1 MKNCAIKSGAQAANL
16 FLRFSWNWRKEID
29 FSNVIGEKWKKEKK
43 LKLLFILY
51 IGKKL
56 WWKWFFFLLFLRIY
70 FFLGKRETRFKW
82 SLSWHLSESLW
93 KIIWGLYVLK
103 EIRFL
108 KDNLGKTPAISVGK
122 KKKKRKRI
130 HQRSPKTHLASIL
143 YTLVFHSMFASHEF
157 MSHGIHS
164 TSTRLFIIRRNFSPL
179 SIYYTWKKFFKIRR
193 RRRRRRLLRVKRN
206 ILELYSRIK
215 SGISIFFIWK
225 KK

>member
-16 FLRFSWNWRKEID
+16 FLGFSWNWRKEID
-29 FSNVIGEKWKKEKK
+29 FSSVIGEKWKKEKK

-70 FFLGKRETRFKW
+70 FFLGKRETRFEW
-82 SLSWHLSESLW
+82 SLTWHLSESLW

-122 KKKKRKRI
+122 KKKKEKGSINDRQRHISLLYFI
-130 HQRSPKTHLASIL
+130 HWFSIQCL
-143 YTLVFHSMFASHEF
+143 RHTNSCHTAFIRHQQDYSLFD
-157 MSHGIHS
+157 GIS
-164 TSTRLFIIRRNFSPL
+164 ARFLSIIRGKNFS
-179 SIYYTWKKFFKIRR
+179 KFDDDDDDDVC
-193 RRRRRRLLRVKRN
+193 LGWN
-206 ILELYSRIK
+206 E
-215 SGISIFFIWK
+215 IF
-225 KK
+225 

>member
-16 FLRFSWNWRKEID
+16 FLGFSWNWRKEID

-70 FFLGKRETRFKW
+70 FFLGKRETRFEW
-82 SLSWHLSESLW
+82 SLTWHLSESLW

-122 KKKKRKRI
+122 KKKKKKDPSTIAKDTSRFYTLYIGFPFNVCVTRI
-130 HQRSPKTHLASIL
+130 HVTRHSFDINKIIHYSTEFQPAFYLL
-143 YTLVFHSMFASHEF
+143 YVEKIFQN
-157 MSHGIHS
+157 S
-164 TSTRLFIIRRNFSPL
+164 TTTTTTTSA
-179 SIYYTWKKFFKIRR
+179 
-193 RRRRRRLLRVKRN
+193 
-206 ILELYSRIK
+206 
-215 SGISIFFIWK
+215 
-225 KK
+225 